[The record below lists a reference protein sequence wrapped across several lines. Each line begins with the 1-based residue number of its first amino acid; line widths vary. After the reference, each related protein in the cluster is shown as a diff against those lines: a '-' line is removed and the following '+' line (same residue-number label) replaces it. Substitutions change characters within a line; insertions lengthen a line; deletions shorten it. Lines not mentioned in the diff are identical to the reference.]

1 MRLGAA
7 PRLVVPVRNSPPAC
21 GADPTLP
28 PRPSL
33 DGPLIMALL
42 LMALL
47 PRIVA
52 ARTPPLPL
60 RSRTPT
66 V

>member
-1 MRLGAA
+1 MRLGA
-7 PRLVVPVRNSPPAC
+7 PVRPVVPVRNSPPAC

-28 PRPSL
+28 PRPSVE
-33 DGPLIMALL
+33 GPLIMALL
-42 LMALL
+42 S
-47 PRIVA
+47 RIVA
-52 ARTPPLPL
+52 ARTLPL